1 MTSNALTT
9 VILAAGKGTRMK
21 SRLPKVLHPIAGR
34 PMLGHV
40 LAAAT
45 GLDSAKTV
53 LVSGPGMDEVAGY
66 AKSVAANVSIAIQ
79 ENQLG
84 TGDAA
89 RAAAPQIS
97 DKDGVVLFVF
107 GDTPLVRRETL
118 ADMVERC
125 RKESDI
131 VILGFEAADPTGY
144 GRVVRDGDEV
154 RRIVEHKDASEE
166 IRAIRL
172 CFGGPMAVRAT
183 HLPMLLGSLTNDNA
197 QGEYYLTDFVAHGRE
212 AGLSC
217 SAVVCPESDIQGVNS
232 RADLASGEVVMQ
244 KRLRAAAMA
253 GGVTFLDPETV
264 YLSHDTQFGE
274 DVTVGQ
280 NVVFAPGCRIAA
292 GATIKAF
299 SHLEGA
305 DIGEGA
311 EIGPFARIRPGTSV
325 GRKARIGNFVETKKA
340 KIEDGAKVN
349 HLTYIGDARVGAGAN
364 VGAGTITCNYDGY
377 NKFFTDIGAG
387 AFIGSN
393 SSLVA
398 PVKIGDGAYVGS
410 GSVVTKD
417 IAPDALAV
425 ARGKQ
430 MEKPGWAAGFRA
442 KNEAA
447 KQKKSSGE

>member
-45 GLDSAKTV
+45 GLDSARTV
-53 LVSGPGMDEVAGY
+53 LVAGPGMDDVAEY
-66 AKSVAANVSIAIQ
+66 ARAVAANVSIAIQ
-79 ENQLG
+79 ESQLG

-89 RAAAPQIS
+89 RAAAPQIA

-118 ADMVERC
+118 AGMVERC

-144 GRVVRDGDEV
+144 GRIVSSGKEV
-154 RRIVEHKDASEE
+154 NRIVEHKDASEE
-166 IRAIRL
+166 VRAIRL
-172 CFGGPMAVRAT
+172 CFGGPMAVRAA
-183 HLPMLLGSLTNDNA
+183 HLPALLASLTNDNA
-197 QGEYYLTDFVAHGRE
+197 QGEYYLTDFVAHGR
-212 AGLSC
+212 ASGLSC
-217 SAVVCPESDIQGVNS
+217 SAVICPESDIQGVNS
-232 RADLASGEVVMQ
+232 RADLASAEAVMQ
-244 KRLRAAAMA
+244 KRLRTAAMA
-253 GGVTFLDPETV
+253 AGVTFLDPETV
-264 YLSHDTQFGE
+264 YLSHDTSFGE

-280 NVVFAPGCRIAA
+280 NVVFAPGCRIES

-340 KIEDGAKVN
+340 KIEDGAKIN
-349 HLTYIGDARVGAGAN
+349 HLSYIGDARVGAGAN

-387 AFIGSN
+387 VFVGSN

-430 MEKPGWAAGFRA
+430 FEKPGWAAAFRA